1 MLVCTNSKHS
11 LALYSLVVKVLLI
24 ILPFIQD
31 LLTRRSSGIKEGN
44 ILDLTNLWIQ
54 FKLI

>member
-1 MLVCTNSKHS
+1 MLVCTNSKQS
-11 LALYSLVVKVLLI
+11 LALYSLVVKALLV